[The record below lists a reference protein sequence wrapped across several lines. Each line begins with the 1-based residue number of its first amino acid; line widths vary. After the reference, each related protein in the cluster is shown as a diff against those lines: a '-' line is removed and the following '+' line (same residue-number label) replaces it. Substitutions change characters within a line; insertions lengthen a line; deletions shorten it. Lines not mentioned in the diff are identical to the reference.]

1 MYIVYPMTKRPTGE
15 RIFEAARALFDQEG
29 EKGLSMRRIA
39 IAVGITPMAIYKHFA
54 DRDALLN
61 ALMLD
66 GFAAWEARVAHIDEA
81 DPVAWLECVAAA
93 FLEFSI
99 SEPRRYEA
107 AFVLNVSQARQYP
120 QDFENDRSPVM
131 QRVYRRIAEA
141 CAGRPLAGN
150 ASIVEFGLAL
160 AGLCQGLVT
169 MDRAG
174 RFSSE
179 QEFRASYARAV
190 NHCIRSYLTETR

>member
-1 MYIVYPMTKRPTGE
+1 MPKQLTSQ
-15 RIFEAARALFDQEG
+15 RILEAARAIFDREG
-29 EKGLSMRRIA
+29 ERGLSMRRIA
-39 IAVGITPMAIYKHFA
+39 TAVGITPMAIYKHFA
-54 DRDALLN
+54 DKDALLS

-66 GFAAWEARVAHIDEA
+66 GLAAWEARVAHIDEG
-81 DPVAWLECVAAA
+81 DPVAWLQHIATA

-107 AFVLNVSQARQYP
+107 AFVLNASQARQYP
-120 QDFENDRSPVM
+120 GDFESDRSPVM
-131 QRVYRRIAEA
+131 QQVHRRIAEA
-141 CAGRPLAGN
+141 SVGKPLAGN
-150 ASIVEFGLAL
+150 ASITEFGLAL
-160 AGLCQGLVT
+160 SGLCQGLVT

-190 NHCIRSYLTETR
+190 THCIHSYLAESR